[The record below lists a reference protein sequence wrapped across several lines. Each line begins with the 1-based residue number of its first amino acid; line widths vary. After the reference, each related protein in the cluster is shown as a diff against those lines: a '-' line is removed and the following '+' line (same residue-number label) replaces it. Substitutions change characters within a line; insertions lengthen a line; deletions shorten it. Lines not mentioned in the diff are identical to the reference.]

1 LLRSRAGSTFVHNA
15 GLIQTGNCFALLQ
28 SGNYASPGNY
38 VLHTATTTMRH
49 WFWALGGDTGVDGS
63 FHLLVAEMV
72 ERGPKYL
79 SFTEPVATWNV
90 SIDLADMSIAAFA
103 PASDNSGALYGFS
116 VASDPSYTYLYSH
129 CYRQFG
135 WDHFAFTDPPL
146 YAHDFD
152 CSSNVNVARVPR
164 GRFDVA
170 LEYWNG
176 SAWVPDAAAA
186 VPVIPR
192 ESRPVNPTQVMFDG
206 QQFIA
211 VTKEG
216 DWWGDTIYLDVAPAA
231 QGPWR
236 TYSTIAVPT
245 ACSICNTYF
254 ASIVPWPDADGS
266 LIVGLSRNTFEGVL
280 TGLYSPRFF
289 NAPRP

>member
-1 LLRSRAGSTFVHNA
+1 
-15 GLIQTGNCFALLQ
+15 
-28 SGNYASPGNY
+28 
-38 VLHTATTTMRH
+38 MRH
-49 WFWALGGDTGVDGS
+49 WFWALGGDSGADGR
-63 FHLLVAEMV
+63 FHLLVAEML
-72 ERGPKYL
+72 ERGPRYL
-79 SFTEPVATWNV
+79 SFTEPVATWDV

-116 VASDPSYTYLYSH
+116 VASDPWYTYLYSH

-164 GRFDVA
+164 GHFDVA

-176 SAWVPDAAAA
+176 SAWVHNAAAA

-192 ESRPVNPTQVMFDG
+192 QDRLVNPTQVMFDG